1 MQRLEPTHSSG
12 VADHHSVISDVLD
25 RVVTIAPAPLLP
37 GESQGD
43 YAEVALRIVKAAQP
57 KDAIEEFL
65 SRDVIDLTTASA
77 GNGVR
82 RIL

>member
-1 MQRLEPTHSSG
+1 
-12 VADHHSVISDVLD
+12 LD

-65 SRDVIDLTTASA
+65 SRDVIDLT
-77 GNGVR
+77 
-82 RIL
+82 